1 LSAIEKQFEQALL
14 EMDRISA
21 RNILEQM
28 NPENDALGCVDRV
41 IVPALESIGLQWEK
55 GSIPLAQVYMGGRI
69 CEELVDQFLPPASPL
84 RIVQPA
90 TAIAILE
97 DFHTLGKSIVYSALR
112 ARGIEVEDFGTVDI
126 DGLVKKTIDN
136 KIKILLISVLMF
148 NSARNIK
155 EVTRQLKEKQID
167 TKVIVGGAPFRFD
180 EELWKNV
187 GADAVGINTAEALQ
201 ATQRIIEEL
210 S

>member
-1 LSAIEKQFEQALL
+1 MENQFEQALL

-21 RNILEQM
+21 RNILEQLS
-28 NPENDALGCVDRV
+28 PEKDAMGCVDRI
-41 IVPALESIGLQWEK
+41 IVPALENIGLKWEM
-55 GSIPLAQVYMGGRI
+55 GSIPLAQVYMSGRI
-69 CEELVDQFLPPASPL
+69 CENLVDQFLPPVSPL
-84 RIVQPA
+84 RIEQPA

-112 ARGIEVEDFGTVDI
+112 ARGIELKDFGTVDV
-126 DGLVKKTIDN
+126 DELVNKTIESN
-136 KIKILLISVLMF
+136 IKILLISVLML

-155 EVTRQLKEKQID
+155 EVTRQLKEKQVT

-180 EELWKNV
+180 DELWVSV
-187 GADAVGINTAEALQ
+187 GADAVGTNTAEALQ
-201 ATQRIIEEL
+201 ATQRMIEEL

>member
-1 LSAIEKQFEQALL
+1 MRAIEKQFEQALL

-21 RNILEQM
+21 RKILEQI
-28 NPENDALGCVDRV
+28 NPESDALGCVDR
-41 IVPALESIGLQWEK
+41 IILPALENIGLKWEK
-55 GSIPLAQVYMGGRI
+55 GNIPLAQVYMSGRI

-84 RIVQPA
+84 RIEQPA

-112 ARGIEVEDFGTVDI
+112 ARGIELKDFGTVDVAE
-126 DGLVKKTIDN
+126 LVKKTSEN
-136 KIKILLISVLMF
+136 NIKILLISVLMF

-155 EVTRQLKEKQID
+155 AVTQQLKEKQMT

-180 EELWKNV
+180 DELWKSV
-187 GADAVGINTAEALQ
+187 GADAVGTNTAEALQ
-201 ATQRIIEEL
+201 AVQRMIEEI